1 MYRSQRRQ
9 QDDRSELIHL
19 YSRTT
24 VQLSRIVPQR
34 SLSGEALRL
43 ELAPPSAIVRTG
55 SAHGAKEEVMP
66 AKSKKQQMAAGAALS
81 AKRGERPT
89 SSLKGASRQM
99 VESMSEKQ
107 LEEFASTKRR
117 KLPTRRRTSR

>member
-1 MYRSQRRQ
+1 
-9 QDDRSELIHL
+9 
-19 YSRTT
+19 
-24 VQLSRIVPQR
+24 
-34 SLSGEALRL
+34 
-43 ELAPPSAIVRTG
+43 
-55 SAHGAKEEVMP
+55 MP

-81 AKRGERPT
+81 AKRGERPK